1 MYGIKHGEEIDTN
14 ILGKCV
20 QMDQCVQDRKQNCR
34 HSVFGKFPEKGTV
47 KAWKQWWYKEEGG

>member
-1 MYGIKHGEEIDTN
+1 MALKMEKKLIQV
-14 ILGKCV
+14 LGKCV

-47 KAWKQWWYKEEGG
+47 KAWKQWRYKEEGG

>member
-1 MYGIKHGEEIDTN
+1 MYGIKQGNKLIQV
-14 ILGKCV
+14 LGKCV

-47 KAWKQWWYKEEGG
+47 KAWKQWQYKEEGG

>member
-1 MYGIKHGEEIDTN
+1 MYGIKQGNKLIQALE
-14 ILGKCV
+14 KCV
-20 QMDQCVQDRKQNCR
+20 QIDQCVQDRKQNCR

>member
-1 MYGIKHGEEIDTN
+1 MYGIKQGNKLIQV
-14 ILGKCV
+14 LGKCV

-47 KAWKQWWYKEEGG
+47 KAWKQWRYKEEGG

>member
-1 MYGIKHGEEIDTN
+1 MYGIKQGNKLIQV
-14 ILGKCV
+14 LGKCV